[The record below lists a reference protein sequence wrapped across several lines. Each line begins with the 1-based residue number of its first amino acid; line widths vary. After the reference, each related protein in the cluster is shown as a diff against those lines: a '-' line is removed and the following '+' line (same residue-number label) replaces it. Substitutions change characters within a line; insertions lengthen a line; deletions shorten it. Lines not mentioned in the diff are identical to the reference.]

1 MFRKADF
8 PVQLVAILFSIYL
21 RGLIII
27 YNNKINFIML
37 MVSSVIISN
46 ELTVRLEAGRE
57 RWREVGN
64 PLFYN

>member
-1 MFRKADF
+1 MVRKAEF

-64 PLFYN
+64 LLF

>member
-1 MFRKADF
+1 MFRKAEF

-64 PLFYN
+64 LLF

>member
-1 MFRKADF
+1 MFRKAEF

-37 MVSSVIISN
+37 MVSSVIISD
-46 ELTVRLEAGRE
+46 ELTVRLEAGME

-64 PLFYN
+64 LLF